1 MLITKSEH
9 EKQINKKR
17 SELLHE
23 LMNSIQKFHLEY
35 DLKQKKLEKDFN
47 FNQSGEII
55 INIDDD
61 FTEDENTD
69 TKMCVEHSDIPDKV
83 CFDILLEVKEYIE
96 RNELLP
102 EDCSMRFNFYDSASI
117 YPTLA
122 LESSYLLF
130 KKWEIIFENINHD
143 IINELLDDLK
153 YFKTY
158 KEVKVTFISES

>member
-9 EKQINKKR
+9 EKQIHKKR
-17 SELLHE
+17 SELLHD
-23 LMNSIQKFHLEY
+23 LINSIQKFHLEY
-35 DLKQKKLEKDFN
+35 DLKQKKLEKEFN
-47 FNQSGEII
+47 FNQLDEIV

-61 FTEDENTD
+61 FTEDDNTD
-69 TKMCVEHSDIPDKV
+69 TKMCVEHYGIPDKV

-122 LESSYLLF
+122 LEHSYSMF
-130 KKWEIIFENINHD
+130 KKWEIVLENINHE
-143 IINELLDDLK
+143 IIDELLNDLK

-158 KEVKVTFISES
+158 KEVKVEFISES